1 MSSNGH
7 GGFDGEML
15 RRNIREA
22 NPDTF
27 AQAEMGLAKLRGEA
41 LALIKPFLKR
51 LVASLDESLN
61 ELATEAEQRFES
73 EGFPIC
79 NGESFKLHNDGISQA
94 LWFRRVK
101 AEKTLAEIEPD
112 SAVGAVQFF
121 LTNEQPNP
129 FQWP

>member
-1 MSSNGH
+1 MAADLDRLARMSSNGH

-15 RRNIREA
+15 RRKIREA

-61 ELATEAEQRFES
+61 ELAAEAEQRIE
-73 EGFPIC
+73 
-79 NGESFKLHNDGISQA
+79 
-94 LWFRRVK
+94 RR
-101 AEKTLAEIEPD
+101 LPH
-112 SAVGAVQFF
+112 
-121 LTNEQPNP
+121 L
-129 FQWP
+129 QWRVMEAP